1 MRRKSND
8 ITIKDAIEALMD
20 HYHIGD
26 RYRFEQV
33 KQKWEEIVGKMI
45 AQRTEKMTLKYK
57 TLYITV
63 NSSVIK
69 QELQMMKTLIIK
81 RVNEEA
87 GKEIITSVI
96 IS

>member
-1 MRRKSND
+1 MRRKSNEMNL
-8 ITIKDAIEALMD
+8 KDAIQALMD

-33 KQKWEEIVGKMI
+33 KMKWDEIVGKMI
-45 AQRTEKMTLKYK
+45 AQRTEKLQIKYK

-69 QELQMMKTLIIK
+69 HELQMMKSQIIA

-87 GKEIITSVI
+87 GREIITNVI